1 MHFRPVDLT
10 GKVAVLTGGTA
21 GIGLVNAKVLAP
33 WNATV
38 VLPARNMAKAE
49 ARKAEIEAELPAGS
63 TGRVDIRHC
72 DLASLASVRKFATE
86 LANGEDETT
95 YDSIDILIL
104 NAGITGCQTCDIS
117 LTEDSYE
124 SVFQAN
130 YLGHCLLTRL
140 LLPAVR
146 RAPAGRIVHVSSR
159 LHYTGSLS
167 REAIEA
173 GKADLATA
181 RINRIAYSDAE
192 LMQVVFSNTIQ
203 RREFEQHPASR
214 VSSVAVHPGFVCSDL
229 DREGGLL
236 GRFVKFIRKHF
247 ARPTADGAVTQVTA
261 ATLPSPAWLD
271 SKRVASPECTLK
283 TTVS

>member
-1 MHFRPVDLT
+1 VHFRPVDLT

-21 GIGLVNAKVLAP
+21 GIGLVNAKVLAS